1 MLVAL
6 TFCRQSK
13 GFANLTSKLRQPT
26 KIQRTKLLPKNK
38 KTNEGVCFWHRAS
51 ELKKSDV
58 PPLSHSAL
66 EQHRQ
71 KCQN

>member
-26 KIQRTKLLPKNK
+26 KIQRTKLLLKKNK
-38 KTNEGVCFWHRAS
+38 KTNESVCFWHRAS
-51 ELKKSDV
+51 ELKNQMSLHYHIV
-58 PPLSHSAL
+58 H
-66 EQHRQ
+66 
-71 KCQN
+71 